1 MKDIALPSDIK
12 SIIVDVS
19 EEIQKKNLLNFVYT
33 SLDLNNI
40 DYSSN
45 DIIYSNFLEYSK
57 QYQFFIF
64 SNNFKYMIIELL
76 DDEHSEDSSNSFR
89 LYIAKNFFVIYKD
102 SKLYAYQTLNQEYSK
117 DELLNFIS
125 KSFNITI
132 SDINEISDSSLIKF
146 SEYTEN
152 KNQMFT
158 NINKKNNKSFL
169 LFISYL
175 LFCILSTVLYKT
187 YDNKSFQNH
196 KLERNK
202 ALKNEHLKIS
212 KTLKFKPF
220 NTRYKRLINTANKF
234 NLKILS
240 LDYNPEVTNIKLS
253 TKKKENIYLFLNEYQ
268 KSLLGN
274 SIVKVDS
281 KNIFIG
287 TINVKSN

>member
-1 MKDIALPSDIK
+1 
-12 SIIVDVS
+12 
-19 EEIQKKNLLNFVYT
+19 
-33 SLDLNNI
+33 
-40 DYSSN
+40 
-45 DIIYSNFLEYSK
+45 
-57 QYQFFIF
+57 
-64 SNNFKYMIIELL
+64 
-76 DDEHSEDSSNSFR
+76 
-89 LYIAKNFFVIYKD
+89 
-102 SKLYAYQTLNQEYSK
+102 
-117 DELLNFIS
+117 
-125 KSFNITI
+125 
-132 SDINEISDSSLIKF
+132 
-146 SEYTEN
+146 
-152 KNQMFT
+152 MFT

-169 LFISYL
+169 LFLSYL
-175 LFCILSTVLYKT
+175 FFCILSTVLYKT
-187 YDNKSFQNH
+187 YDNKSFQND

-253 TKKKENIYLFLNEYQ
+253 TKKKESIYLFLNEYQ